1 MLAVHNFDASAFI
14 KGHCLIVN
22 ESFTYQSSKHRLILL
37 TLLKVLSQMKIIDI
51 RLYDGEREFCTNQII
66 LMIIVMIM
74 MKWNFVLTRSAM
86 MTK

>member
-1 MLAVHNFDASAFI
+1 MLVVHNIDASAFI

-51 RLYDGEREFCTNQII
+51 RLYNGEREFCTNQII
-66 LMIIVMIM
+66 LMIMIIVMKMRMIM
-74 MKWNFVLTRSAM
+74 MKLYAPEVQ
-86 MTK
+86 